1 MLLKKF
7 LKIFLFVGFF
17 FALSFENNIAQ
28 VNDYISNITIS
39 QQREGLPIHIKSD
52 LRNTTS
58 ISELTL
64 AYRSF
69 GMNEYIKSEML
80 IVSDQAKVT
89 IPSDR
94 VKAPFM
100 EYYIIITLSDGN
112 ISYYPSEFLDSETP
126 LQISIEAPSPKDSEI
141 IILTPEKGEKV
152 NEKEFFV
159 SLSLI
164 GVPNNINPKATKLFL
179 NDVDVSEYIVVAG
192 DLIIFS
198 GENNSGLIPIGN
210 YLIKAEVYDS
220 TGLLYHSVQTQFELI
235 SSSVAEAELSQF
247 NYNGNIKGESRNENY
262 NSSSIFYNNLTA
274 NFNGSYKDWSANAMI
289 YLSSEEK
296 NYLQPVNRFSF
307 SMEKEDRFSL
317 QAGDTYPR
325 FPSLILDGKRVRGF
339 NGSLDFGVFNIQ
351 AAAGE
356 TLRKIE
362 GKLLDTYSSKDAP
375 LESNVI
381 RIDSLRYSNPF
392 GRVDLGT
399 FKRNIVAIRPSF
411 GSRENFELG
420 FSYLHSKDEN
430 SSIEFGARPQEN
442 LVFGSDLFVG
452 IDNQRIV
459 LSGEAAFSLIN
470 KDISGGSL
478 TDTQIDS
485 IFGAGSFIDIDPNDV
500 KKVKDYLGKFITI
513 NQYIGPLNPQK
524 FSSLAA
530 EGALSLNYFSNNLK
544 LSYIYRGNEFQSFGQ
559 NFLRTDVKG
568 FNFSDRIR
576 LLENQLFVSLGFELL
591 SDNLQN
597 TKIAT
602 TDYSTFSSSVSYFPR
617 FNFPSITVG
626 YYRFDNNNG
635 LNILDPVYGNYAID
649 DISNRFTLNFGY
661 RFTLEIPHSANLSF
675 STSSRDDNGFSN
687 TDANY
692 NSTNLQVNSTWA
704 SDLSSIFSASYYSSE
719 IGLKN
724 IDFFSLS
731 IGGKYLLLENKLQLS
746 AVFSPTFGDIER
758 QAFDFIASYN
768 VIKNL
773 DLIFQARY
781 YRIPG
786 RSNSSI
792 VGVTAQYNI

>member
-1 MLLKKF
+1 MLLIKF
-7 LKIFLFVGFF
+7 VKIFLLACFIFIIFGGNN
-17 FALSFENNIAQ
+17 FAQI
-28 VNDYISNITIS
+28 NDYVSNVTIS
-39 QQREGLPIHIKSD
+39 PQREGLPIHIKAD
-52 LRNTTS
+52 LRNSSS
-58 ISELTL
+58 ISDLTI

-69 GMNEYIKSEML
+69 GMNEYIKSEMVL
-80 IVSDQAKVT
+80 ISDQAKAT

-112 ISYYPSEFLDSETP
+112 ISYYPSEFSENESP
-126 LQISIEAPSPKDSEI
+126 LQISIETLSPKDSEI
-141 IILTPEKGEKV
+141 FILTPEKNERV
-152 NEKEFFV
+152 NEKDFFV
-159 SLSLI
+159 SVSLI
-164 GVPNNINPKATKLFL
+164 GLPDKVDPKSTKLYIG
-179 NDVDVSEYIVVAG
+179 DIDVSDKIVVAG
-192 DLIIFS
+192 DLVIFS
-198 GENNSGLIPIGN
+198 GENNFGLIPLGSN
-210 YLIKAEVYDS
+210 SIKIEVYDS
-220 TGLLYHSVQTQFELI
+220 TGALYHTVQSQFELV
-235 SSSVAEAELSQF
+235 SSEVAEAILSQF
-247 NYNGNIKGESRNENY
+247 TYSGNIKGESRNENY
-262 NSSSIFYNNLTA
+262 NSNAVFYNNLTA
-274 NFNGSYKDWSANAMI
+274 NFNGNYKDWSASAMF

-296 NYLQPVNRFSF
+296 KYLQPVNRFTF
-307 SMEKEDRFSL
+307 SIEKEDRFSL

-339 NGSLDFGVFNIQ
+339 NGTLDFGVFNLQ
-351 AAAGE
+351 ASAGE

-362 GKLLDTYSSKDAP
+362 GKLIDTYSSKDAP

-381 RIDSLRYSNPF
+381 RIDSLKYSNPF

-411 GSRENFELG
+411 GSRENFQLG

-430 SSIEFGARPQEN
+430 GSIEFGARPQEN

-452 IDNQRIV
+452 LDNQRIV
-459 LSGEAAFSLIN
+459 LTGEAAFSLIN

-530 EGALSLNYFSNNLK
+530 EGAISLNYFNNNLK
-544 LSYIYRGNEFQSFGQ
+544 FSYIYRGNEFQSFGQ

-568 FNFSDRIR
+568 FNFSDRLR

-617 FNFPSITVG
+617 FNFPSVTVG
-626 YYRFDNNNG
+626 YYRYDNNNG
-635 LNILDPVYGNYAID
+635 LNLLDPTFGKYAID

-661 RFTLEIPHSANLSF
+661 KFTLEIPHSANLSF
-675 STSSRDDNGFSN
+675 STSSRDDNSLSN
-687 TDANY
+687 TDAKY
-692 NSTNLQVNSTWA
+692 NSVNLQFNSIWA

-719 IGLKN
+719 IALKE
-724 IDFFSLS
+724 IDFFSISL
-731 IGGKYLLLENKLQLS
+731 GGKYLLLENKLQLS

-758 QAFDFIASYN
+758 QAFDLIASYN
-768 VIKNL
+768 IVTNL

-792 VGVTAQYNI
+792 IGVTAQFNI

>member
-1 MLLKKF
+1 MLLKF
-7 LKIFLFVGFF
+7 IKILLMTDFVFMI
-17 FALSFENNIAQ
+17 FAGNNFAQ
-28 VNDYISNITIS
+28 VNDYISNVTIS
-39 QQREGLPIHIKSD
+39 SQREGLPIHIKAD
-52 LRNTTS
+52 LRNPSS

-69 GMNEYIKSEML
+69 GMTEYIKSEMVIL
-80 IVSDQAKVT
+80 SDRAQTT

-94 VKAPFM
+94 VKAPFI
-100 EYYIIITLSDGN
+100 EYYIIILLADGN
-112 ISYYPSEFLDSETP
+112 VSYYPTEFSENETP
-126 LQISIEAPSPKDSEI
+126 IQISIEAPSPKDSEI

-152 NEKEFFV
+152 YEKDFFV
-159 SLSLI
+159 TISLI
-164 GVPNNINPKATKLFL
+164 GVPNNIRPKDTKLFIG
-179 NDVDVSEYIVVAG
+179 DIDVSDYIMVAG

-198 GENNSGLIPIGN
+198 GENNPGLIPNGIN
-210 YLIKAEVYDS
+210 TIRAEVYDS
-220 TGLLYHSVQTQFELI
+220 SGTLYHSVQSQFELV
-235 SSSVAEAELSQF
+235 SNQVTDAELSQF
-247 NYNGNIKGESRNENY
+247 NYNGNLKGESRNENY
-262 NSSSIFYNNLTA
+262 NSNSVFYNNLMA
-274 NFNGSYKDWSANAMI
+274 NFNGSYKDWTANALI

-296 NYLQPVNRFSF
+296 KYLQPVNRFSV
-307 SMEKEDRFSL
+307 SIAKEERFSL

-325 FPSLILDGKRVRGF
+325 FPSLILDGKRVRGI
-339 NGSLDFGVFNIQ
+339 NGTLNFGVFNIQ
-351 AAAGE
+351 ASAGE

-362 GKLLDTYSSKDAP
+362 GKLINTYSSKDAP

-381 RIDSLRYSNPF
+381 RIDSIKYSNPF

-399 FKRNIVAIRPSF
+399 FKRNLVAIRPSF
-411 GSRENFELG
+411 GSRDNFELG

-430 SSIEFGARPQEN
+430 GSIEFGARPQEN

-452 IDNQRIV
+452 IDEQRIV
-459 LSGEAAFSLIN
+459 LTGEAAFSLIN
-470 KDISGGSL
+470 KDISVGSL

-500 KKVKDYLGKFITI
+500 KKIKDYLGKFITI

-530 EGALSLNYFSNNLK
+530 EGALSLNYFNNIFK
-544 LSYIYRGNEFQSFGQ
+544 ISYIYRGNEFQSFGQ

-626 YYRFDNNNG
+626 YYRYDNNNG
-635 LNILDPVYGNYAID
+635 LSLFDPIFGKYAID
-649 DISNRFTLNFGY
+649 DILNRFTLNFGY
-661 RFTLEIPHSANLSF
+661 RFILEVPHSANLSF

-687 TDANY
+687 TDASY
-692 NSTNLQVNSTWA
+692 NSVNLQVNTTWA
-704 SDLSSIFSASYYSSE
+704 SDLSSIFNASYYSSE
-719 IGLKN
+719 IGLKDL
-724 IDFFSLS
+724 DFFSIS
-731 IGGKYLLLENKLQLS
+731 MGGKYFLLENKLQLS

-758 QAFDFIASYN
+758 QAFDLIASYN

-773 DLIFQARY
+773 DLILQARY

-792 VGVTAQYNI
+792 IGVTAQFNI